1 MSEAKRVLYVAVTRA
16 EQLCAI
22 AVPDALA
29 DRVIQIIANHAV
41 PFTVEAI

>member
-1 MSEAKRVLYVAVTRA
+1 VLYVAVTRA

-22 AVPDALA
+22 AVPEALA
-29 DRVIQIIANHAV
+29 DRVIKILAHNAV